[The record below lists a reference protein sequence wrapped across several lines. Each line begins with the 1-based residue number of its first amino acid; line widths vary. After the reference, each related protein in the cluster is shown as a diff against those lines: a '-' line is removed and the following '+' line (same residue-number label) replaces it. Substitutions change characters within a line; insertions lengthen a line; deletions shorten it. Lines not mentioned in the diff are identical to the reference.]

1 MMNIETSLGI
11 HHAKQNKKNLLLMSG
26 SFAVCIVLFL
36 CFSTLID
43 FMHHALT
50 PMRPYTPDVSIVSKD
65 NTCSVPKD
73 MVKELYGREGIKRVF
88 GRMFAYDI
96 PAEINGVEKKVMLIS
111 YEAYQMN
118 WVDEEHWASDRVGF
132 EKVVK
137 DTDEGYVLV
146 SHNEQNNIKDGDVIS
161 TSLGDLTAAATL
173 YVCPFSGDEDTIVLV
188 CSEALFTKL
197 TGETDYTII
206 DIQLSFGASE
216 EDVEAIRAYAGQD
229 YTFSDRRL
237 DNQEVAG
244 AYYSF
249 ALFIYG
255 FLAIIAMIS
264 AFNIIN
270 TVSMSVSARMKQYGA
285 MRAVGMDM
293 SQMKRMIY
301 AETFTYAVSGTLAGM
316 ILGVPLH
323 RFAWQ
328 NLIFN
333 QWNDPWRSPVTAL
346 IVIIALVII
355 SCILAVWKPLKRIE
369 NMAVVDIISEQ

>member
-1 MMNIETSLGI
+1 MFLW
-11 HHAKQNKKNLLLMSG
+11 LL
-26 SFAVCIVLFL
+26 
-36 CFSTLID
+36 
-43 FMHHALT
+43 
-50 PMRPYTPDVSIVSKD
+50 
-65 NTCSVPKD
+65 
-73 MVKELYGREGIKRVF
+73 
-88 GRMFAYDI
+88 
-96 PAEINGVEKKVMLIS
+96 
-111 YEAYQMN
+111 
-118 WVDEEHWASDRVGF
+118 
-132 EKVVK
+132 
-137 DTDEGYVLV
+137 
-146 SHNEQNNIKDGDVIS
+146 
-161 TSLGDLTAAATL
+161 TL
-173 YVCPFSGDEDTIVLV
+173 YHILELFSSFFVTH
-188 CSEALFTKL
+188 
-197 TGETDYTII
+197 
-206 DIQLSFGASE
+206 QL
-216 EDVEAIRAYAGQD
+216 YHNN
-229 YTFSDRRL
+229 TFSDRRL

-285 MRAVGMDM
+285 MRAVGIDM

-355 SCILAVWKPLKRIE
+355 SCILAVRKPLKRIE
-369 NMAVVDIISEQ
+369 NMSVVNVISER